1 MRFRCQ
7 TIEPEKQLTKRN
19 YSSGE
24 ARKIAVN
31 VTISSQSC
39 EWLTHAIYFDGNLVV
54 CVRDDDAVIYRACI
68 IITVCVCLCT
78 VYCVYL
84 RITCLCLSKQIAC
97 LEFHFRSGFNWSNG
111 LVTIWMIRWYV
122 YMQRFTYNWQLLLLS
137 RRRRHFSAFAN
148 CFDDTTNVPKLRD
161 GLFFFALEHKT
172 KRVCVRGWRQW
183 V

>member
-31 VTISSQSC
+31 VTISRQSC

-54 CVRDDDAVIYRACI
+54 CGGDDDAVIYRACI

-78 VYCVYL
+78 VYCLYL

-97 LEFHFRSGFNWSNG
+97 LEFHFRSGFN
-111 LVTIWMIRWYV
+111 
-122 YMQRFTYNWQLLLLS
+122 
-137 RRRRHFSAFAN
+137 
-148 CFDDTTNVPKLRD
+148 
-161 GLFFFALEHKT
+161 
-172 KRVCVRGWRQW
+172 
-183 V
+183 